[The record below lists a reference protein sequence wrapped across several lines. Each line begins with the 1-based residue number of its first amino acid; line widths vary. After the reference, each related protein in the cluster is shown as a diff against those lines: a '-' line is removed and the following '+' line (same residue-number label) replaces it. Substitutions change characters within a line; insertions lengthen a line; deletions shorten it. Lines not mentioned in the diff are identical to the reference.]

1 MAKEQSEKTIKEETI
16 KEETIKRVEKEA
28 KDHLLPFKFP
38 SGTYEV
44 EEAYDDEYAFAKIHL
59 DSYSGMEEGSSL
71 VIIGFNPNRKKGE
84 KAEETYNKRHD
95 WLESNDNTLLYY
107 DAQGKK
113 YLWKGE
119 DGKCI
124 VKGRSIW
131 NEGVKYGIDQKVQ
144 NIYFLDICPTASN
157 NKNEISSRE
166 MNRKKY
172 EQSIGFINKYIN
184 KYVSAGE
191 IILATGTVPKYLDQE
206 IYNNIITPF
215 QNRIRISIIDLNEK
229 HGYKHPM
236 ADGASIKKSK
246 CIKKFIKKIEERVK

>member
-1 MAKEQSEKTIKEETI
+1 MAKEQSEKTI

-44 EEAYDDEYAFAKIHL
+44 EEAYDDEYALAKIHL
-59 DSYSGMEEGSSL
+59 PYSGMKEGSSL

-172 EQSIGFINKYIN
+172 EQSIGFINKCINKYIN
-184 KYVSAGE
+184 KYE
-191 IILATGTVPKYLDQE
+191 PTDKIILATGTVPKYLDQE

-215 QNRIRISIIDLNEK
+215 QNRISIIGLNQK
-229 HGYKHPM
+229 YGYKHPM
-236 ADGASIKKSK
+236 ANGASIKQLMPITDK
-246 CIKKFIKKIEERVK
+246 IKEIEERVK

>member
-1 MAKEQSEKTIKEETI
+1 MAKEQSEKTI

-44 EEAYDDEYAFAKIHL
+44 EEAYDDEYALAKIHL
-59 DSYSGMEEGSSL
+59 DPYSGMREGSSL

-124 VKGRSIW
+124 VKGRTIW
-131 NEGVKYGIDQKVQ
+131 NEGVKYGIDHKVQ

-157 NKNEISSRE
+157 NKNEISSRK
-166 MNRKKY
+166 MNRKNMNKALVLL
-172 EQSIGFINKYIN
+172 INILIN
-184 KYVSAGE
+184 M
-191 IILATGTVPKYLDQE
+191 YL
-206 IYNNIITPF
+206 P
-215 QNRIRISIIDLNEK
+215 
-229 HGYKHPM
+229 
-236 ADGASIKKSK
+236 
-246 CIKKFIKKIEERVK
+246 VKLF

>member
-1 MAKEQSEKTIKEETI
+1 MAKEQSEKTI

-44 EEAYDDEYAFAKIHL
+44 EEAYNDEYALAKIHL
-59 DSYSGMEEGSSL
+59 DPYSGREEGSSL

-172 EQSIGFINKYIN
+172 EQSIGFINKCINKYIN
-184 KYVSAGE
+184 KYE
-191 IILATGTVPKYLDQE
+191 PTDKIILATGTVPKYLDQE

-215 QNRIRISIIDLNEK
+215 QNRIFIIDLNQK
-229 HGYKHPM
+229 HGYTHPM
-236 ADGASIKKSK
+236 ANGASIKQLMPITKK
-246 CIKKFIKKIEERVK
+246 IKEIEERVK

>member
-1 MAKEQSEKTIKEETI
+1 MAKEQSEKTI

-44 EEAYDDEYAFAKIHL
+44 EEAYDDEYALAKIHL
-59 DSYSGMEEGSSL
+59 DPYSGMKEGSSL

-124 VKGRSIW
+124 VKGLW
-131 NEGVKYGIDQKVQ
+131 NEGVKYGIDRKVQ

-157 NKNEISSRE
+157 NKNEISSRK

-184 KYVSAGE
+184 KYVSAGD

-215 QNRIRISIIDLNEK
+215 QNRIYIIGLSKK
-229 HGYKHPM
+229 HGYTHPM
-236 ADGASIKKSK
+236 ADGASIKQSK
-246 CIKKFIKKIEERVK
+246 PITTEKTIKEIEERVK

>member
-1 MAKEQSEKTIKEETI
+1 MAKEQSEKTI

-44 EEAYDDEYAFAKIHL
+44 EEAYDDEYALAKIHL
-59 DSYSGMEEGSSL
+59 DPYSGMKEGSSL

-124 VKGRSIW
+124 VKGRTIW
-131 NEGVKYGIDQKVQ
+131 NEGVKYGIDRKVQ

-157 NKNEISSRE
+157 NKNEISSRK

-184 KYVSAGE
+184 KYVSAGD

-215 QNRIRISIIDLNEK
+215 QNRIYIIGLSQK
-229 HGYKHPM
+229 HGYTHPM
-236 ADGASIKKSK
+236 ADGASIKQSK
-246 CIKKFIKKIEERVK
+246 PITTEKTIKETIKEIEERVK

>member
-1 MAKEQSEKTIKEETI
+1 MAKEQSEKTI

-95 WLESNDNTLLYY
+95 WLENNDNTLLYY

-184 KYVSAGE
+184 KYASAGD

-215 QNRIRISIIDLNEK
+215 QNRIFIIDLNKK

-236 ADGASIKKSK
+236 ANGASIKQLMRITKK
-246 CIKKFIKKIEERVK
+246 IKEIEERVK

>member
-1 MAKEQSEKTIKEETI
+1 MAKEQSEKTI

-44 EEAYDDEYAFAKIHL
+44 EEAYDDEYALAKIHL
-59 DSYSGMEEGSSL
+59 DPYSGMREGSSL

-124 VKGRSIW
+124 VKGRTIW
-131 NEGVKYGIDQKVQ
+131 NEGVKYGIDHKVQ

-157 NKNEISSRE
+157 NKNEISSRK

-215 QNRIRISIIDLNEK
+215 QNRISIIGLSKK
-229 HGYKHPM
+229 HGYTHPM
-236 ADGASIKKSK
+236 ADGASIKQSEPITTEKT
-246 CIKKFIKKIEERVK
+246 IKETIKEIEERVK

>member
-1 MAKEQSEKTIKEETI
+1 MAKEQSEKTI

-38 SGTYEV
+38 SSTYEV
-44 EEAYDDEYAFAKIHL
+44 EEAYDDEYALAKIHL
-59 DSYSGMEEGSSL
+59 DPYSGMREGSSL

-124 VKGRSIW
+124 VKGRTIW
-131 NEGVKYGIDQKVQ
+131 NEGVKYGIDHKVQ

-157 NKNEISSRE
+157 NKNEISSRK

-184 KYVSAGE
+184 KYVSAGD

-215 QNRIRISIIDLNEK
+215 QNRIFIIGLNKK
-229 HGYKHPM
+229 HGYTHPM
-236 ADGASIKKSK
+236 ADGASIKQSVPITTEKI
-246 CIKKFIKKIEERVK
+246 IKEIEERVK

>member
-1 MAKEQSEKTIKEETI
+1 MAKEQSGKTI

-172 EQSIGFINKYIN
+172 EQSIGFINKCINKYIN
-184 KYVSAGE
+184 KYE
-191 IILATGTVPKYLDQE
+191 PTDKIILATGTVPKYLDQE

-215 QNRIRISIIDLNEK
+215 QNRIFIIDLNQK
-229 HGYKHPM
+229 HGYTHPI
-236 ADGASIKKSK
+236 ADGASIKQSK
-246 CIKKFIKKIEERVK
+246 HITERIKEIEERVK

>member
-1 MAKEQSEKTIKEETI
+1 MAKEQSEKTI

-44 EEAYDDEYAFAKIHL
+44 EEAYDDEYALAKIHL
-59 DSYSGMEEGSSL
+59 DPYSGRKEGSSL

-172 EQSIGFINKYIN
+172 EQSIGFINKCINKYIN
-184 KYVSAGE
+184 KYE
-191 IILATGTVPKYLDQE
+191 PTDKIILATGTVPKYLDQE

-215 QNRIRISIIDLNEK
+215 QNCIRIIDLNQK

-236 ADGASIKKSK
+236 ANGASIKQLMPITDK
-246 CIKKFIKKIEERVK
+246 IKEIEERVK

>member
-172 EQSIGFINKYIN
+172 EQSIGFINKCIN

-236 ADGASIKKSK
+236 ADGASIKQSMRITEK
-246 CIKKFIKKIEERVK
+246 IKEIEERVK